1 AQGFPAQVLEAL
13 KADQFQLVLSRPLT
27 EELVDVLSRPRI
39 VKKYGLQPEDVAEF
53 VALLEAKA
61 LVVDPPGEL
70 HVCRDPHDDIVL
82 ETALL
87 GKADYLVSRDDD
99 LKRDL
104 ELTRVMHERGVA
116 LVKQRFGI
124 LMVRAWHGSG
134 SRPTRRRRSNWPRP
148 GAGSRSD
155 AHRNCRPLRSVPRGT

>member
-1 AQGFPAQVLEAL
+1 MPRAVIDTSVWVSALLNSRGFPAQVLEAL
-13 KADQFQLVLSRPLT
+13 KADQFQLILSKALI

-61 LVVDPPGEL
+61 LFVDPPGEL

-104 ELTRVMHERGVA
+104 ELTRVMHAHGVA
-116 LVKQRFGI
+116 LVSVNRF
-124 LMVRAWHGSG
+124 LNVLVAVRPAEEE
-134 SRPTRRRRSNWPRP
+134 
-148 GAGSRSD
+148 
-155 AHRNCRPLRSVPRGT
+155 